1 MLNPRKF
8 ALTQPCSIDKTPPKA
23 VDSPSTTTIKK
34 PVRPTRLNAPHS
46 ILDQPTVIISS
57 FSKLPIKSANPEFSN
72 EFFVDIATMTADT
85 TTVIE
90 DIGVLAAAKAERK
103 MKSVDNPHLS
113 SRLTMPALIVG
124 TGVFLNLPAI
134 LKAEKSRRQH
144 KPTWAGEAVEII
156 TRNVRNRGP
165 GRLEVTREAKIF
177 VKDMRKVSLLKKGF
191 IDRDV
196 YYDPKQR
203 HFRLDLRVL
212 SHQSCMGILG
222 QRLKAIDRLVDFVA
236 SINGIDGV
244 NCDSVTLRKVVFTY
258 SDPGN
263 AAPATQKNE
272 SSAAQKLW
280 KVTLDLVRNNTIL
293 SLEPDNPHMRILDML
308 KKLINSPVGYEQLPY
323 WLQSTLPLHRA
334 LESIES
340 AWDAVSNNGQG
351 LFDVVPRAIDWVA
364 VRFELPSANP
374 KQPPRKLSLSVRV
387 MDRHGENWW
396 AVRYARE
403 EARHEEFTTALAPIF
418 ASAMTPEGWTGLG
431 EAAAAPV
438 RGGGIEPLLTRISD
452 AVRAIAT
459 GSPSA
464 GSGTGAGSSQGAP
477 ITLD

>member
-1 MLNPRKF
+1 
-8 ALTQPCSIDKTPPKA
+8 
-23 VDSPSTTTIKK
+23 
-34 PVRPTRLNAPHS
+34 
-46 ILDQPTVIISS
+46 
-57 FSKLPIKSANPEFSN
+57 
-72 EFFVDIATMTADT
+72 MTADT
-85 TTVIE
+85 TAVIE

-103 MKSVDNPHLS
+103 MKTVDNPHLS
-113 SRLTMPALIVG
+113 SRLTMPALVVG
-124 TGVFLNLPAI
+124 TGVFLNLSTI
-134 LKAEKSRRQH
+134 LKVDKSRRQH
-144 KPTWAGEAVEII
+144 KTTWAGEAVEII
-156 TRNVRNRGP
+156 TRNVRSRGP

-258 SDPGN
+258 SDPGHT
-263 AAPATQKNE
+263 AP
-272 SSAAQKLW
+272 AAQKLW

-308 KKLINSPVGYEQLPY
+308 KKLINSPVGFEQLPY
-323 WLQSTLPLHRA
+323 WLQTTLPLHRA

-340 AWDAVSNNGQG
+340 AWDAISNNGQG

-364 VRFELPSANP
+364 VRFELPSSTPN
-374 KQPPRKLSLSVRV
+374 KPPRKLALSVRV

-403 EARHEEFTTALAPIF
+403 EMRHEEFTTALGPIF
-418 ASAMTPEGWTGLG
+418 SSAMTPEGWTGLG

-459 GSPSA
+459 GSPSM